1 MKRERLELALVSRGL
16 VSDLDAAKQAID
28 DRLVHVNGSIAI
40 SYSHLV
46 APNNQIRVVEQSRFV
61 SRGGFKLEA
70 ALAHFEIDLA
80 GLRVLDV
87 GASTGGF
94 TDCALQHGARQVVAL
109 DVGKNL
115 LHEKLVSDQRVVE
128 VSETNARDIVNL
140 TSASNISSTSTS
152 TSTSTGAGAGAGS
165 AMFAEKFD
173 VVVGDLSFI
182 SVHEVLPSML
192 AALKTNGLLILLVKP
207 QFEATRLEADKASG
221 VIEDPEIHQRVCREI
236 GEATSQKGCSLLGVI
251 ESPIRGQ
258 QGNIEF
264 LLAAKYTNPDA
275 RT

>member
-28 DRLVHVNGSIAI
+28 DRLVQVNGSIAI

-46 APNNQIRVVEQSRFV
+46 APNDQIRVVEQSRFV

-115 LHEKLVSDQRVVE
+115 LHEKLVSDERVVE
-128 VSETNARDIVNL
+128 ISETNARDIVNL
-140 TSASNISSTSTS
+140 TSAGTGTS
-152 TSTSTGAGAGAGS
+152 AGAGS
-165 AMFAEKFD
+165 AVFAEKFD

-192 AALKTNGLLILLVKP
+192 AALKTDGLLILLVKP

-221 VIEDPEIHQRVCREI
+221 VIEDPEIHRRVCREI

>member
-16 VSDLDAAKQAID
+16 ASDLDAAKQAID
-28 DRLVHVNGSIAI
+28 DRLVQVNGSIAI

-46 APNNQIRVVEQSRFV
+46 APNDQIRVVEQSRFV

-140 TSASNISSTSTS
+140 TSA
-152 TSTSTGAGAGAGS
+152 GAGAGAGS

-173 VVVGDLSFI
+173 VVVADLSFI

-192 AALKTNGLLILLVKP
+192 AALKTDGLLILLVKP

-221 VIEDPEIHQRVCREI
+221 VIEDPEIHRRVCREI
-236 GEATSQKGCSLLGVI
+236 GEASSRKGCSLLGVI

-264 LLAAKYTNPDA
+264 LLAAKYTNPVA

>member
-1 MKRERLELALVSRGL
+1 LKRERLELVLVSRG
-16 VSDLDAAKQAID
+16 VVVDIDAAKQAID
-28 DRLVHVNGSIAI
+28 DRLVQVNGSIAI

-46 APNNQIRVVEQSRFV
+46 APNDQVLLAVMPRFV

-70 ALAHFEIDLA
+70 ALDHFKIDLA

-115 LHEKLVSDQRVVE
+115 LHEKLRGDVRVVE
-128 VSETNARDIVNL
+128 VSETNARDIGNL
-140 TSASNISSTSTS
+140 ASSSN
-152 TSTSTGAGAGAGS
+152 STGAGES
-165 AMFAEKFD
+165 LFAEKFD
-173 VVVGDLSFI
+173 VVVADLSFI

-192 AALKTNGLLILLVKP
+192 AVLKADGLLILLVKP

-221 VIEDPEIHQRVCREI
+221 VIEDPEIHQRVCREVS
-236 GEATSQKGCSLLGVI
+236 EASSQKGCTVLGVI

-264 LLAAKYTNPDA
+264 LLGAKYTHPDA

>member
-1 MKRERLELALVSRGL
+1 MKRERLEVALVSRGL

-28 DRLVHVNGSIAI
+28 DRLVQVNGSIAI
-40 SYSHLV
+40 SNSHLV
-46 APNNQIRVVEQSRFV
+46 APNDQIRVVEQSRFV

-70 ALAHFEIDLA
+70 ALAHFKIDLA

-128 VSETNARDIVNL
+128 VSETNAREIVNL
-140 TSASNISSTSTS
+140 TSAS
-152 TSTSTGAGAGAGS
+152 AGAGNALFG
-165 AMFAEKFD
+165 EKFD
-173 VVVGDLSFI
+173 FVLADLSFI

-192 AALKTNGLLILLVKP
+192 GALKTDGLLILLVKP

-221 VIEDPEIHQRVCREI
+221 VIEDPEIHRRVCREI
-236 GEATSQKGCSLLGVI
+236 GEAASQKGCSLLGVI

>member
-1 MKRERLELALVSRGL
+1 LKRERLELVLVSRG
-16 VSDLDAAKQAID
+16 VVVDIDAAKQAID

-46 APNNQIRVVEQSRFV
+46 APNDQVLLAVTPRFV

-70 ALAHFEIDLA
+70 ALEHFKIDLA

-115 LHEKLVSDQRVVE
+115 LHEKLRSDVRVVE
-128 VSETNARDIVNL
+128 VSETNARDIGNL
-140 TSASNISSTSTS
+140 TSAGN
-152 TSTSTGAGAGAGS
+152 AL
-165 AMFAEKFD
+165 FAEKFD
-173 VVVGDLSFI
+173 VVVADLSFI

-192 AALKTNGLLILLVKP
+192 AVLKAEGLLILLVKP

-221 VIEDPEIHQRVCREI
+221 VIEDPEIHQRVCREVS
-236 GEATSQKGCSLLGVI
+236 EATSQKGCTVLGVI

-264 LLAAKYTNPDA
+264 LLGAKYTHPDV

>member
-16 VSDLDAAKQAID
+16 ASDLDAAKQAID
-28 DRLVHVNGSIAI
+28 DRLVQVNGSIAI

-46 APNNQIRVVEQSRFV
+46 APNDQIRVVEQSRFV

-115 LHEKLVSDQRVVE
+115 LHEKLCSDERVVE
-128 VSETNARDIVNL
+128 VSETNAREIVNL
-140 TSASNISSTSTS
+140 TSTGTSTS
-152 TSTSTGAGAGAGS
+152 AGAGAGN

-192 AALKTNGLLILLVKP
+192 AALKTNGLLIVLVKP

-221 VIEDPEIHQRVCREI
+221 VIEDPEIHRRVCREI
-236 GEATSQKGCSLLGVI
+236 GEASSQKGCSLLGVI

>member
-16 VSDLDAAKQAID
+16 ASDLDAAKQAID
-28 DRLVHVNGSIAI
+28 DRLVQVNGSIAI

-46 APNNQIRVVEQSRFV
+46 APNDQIRVVEQSRFV

-140 TSASNISSTSTS
+140 ISAS
-152 TSTSTGAGAGAGS
+152 AGASS

-173 VVVGDLSFI
+173 VVVADLSFI

-192 AALKTNGLLILLVKP
+192 AALKTDGLLILLVKP

-221 VIEDPEIHQRVCREI
+221 IIEDPEIHQRVCREI
-236 GEATSQKGCSLLGVI
+236 GEASSRKGCSLLGVI

>member
-1 MKRERLELALVSRGL
+1 MKRDRLELALVSRGL
-16 VSDLDAAKQAID
+16 ASDLDVAKQAID
-28 DRLVHVNGSIAI
+28 DRLVQVNGSIAI

-46 APNNQIRVVEQSRFV
+46 APNDQIRVVEQSRFV

-94 TDCALQHGARQVVAL
+94 TDCALQHGARQIVAL

-115 LHEKLVSDQRVVE
+115 LHEKLCSDERVVE

-140 TSASNISSTSTS
+140 ISASASASAGS
-152 TSTSTGAGAGAGS
+152 GAGN

-221 VIEDPEIHQRVCREI
+221 VIEDPEIHRRVCREI
-236 GEATSQKGCSLLGVI
+236 GEASSQKGCSLLGVI

>member
-1 MKRERLELALVSRGL
+1 LKRERLELVLVSRG
-16 VSDLDAAKQAID
+16 VVVDIDAAKQAID
-28 DRLVHVNGSIAI
+28 DRLVQVNGSIAI

-46 APNNQIRVVEQSRFV
+46 APNDQVLLAVTPRFV

-70 ALAHFEIDLA
+70 ALGHFKIDLA

-115 LHEKLVSDQRVVE
+115 LHEKLRSDERVVE
-128 VSETNARDIVNL
+128 VSETNARDIGNL
-140 TSASNISSTSTS
+140 ANNVAV
-152 TSTSTGAGAGAGS
+152 AGDALFS
-165 AMFAEKFD
+165 EKFD
-173 VVVGDLSFI
+173 VVVADLSFI

-192 AALKTNGLLILLVKP
+192 AVLKADGLLLLLVKP

-236 GEATSQKGCSLLGVI
+236 SEASSQKGCTVLGVI

-264 LLAAKYTNPDA
+264 LLGAKYTHPDA

>member
-28 DRLVHVNGSIAI
+28 DRLVQVNGSIAI

-46 APNNQIRVVEQSRFV
+46 APNDQIRVVEQSRFV

-70 ALAHFEIDLA
+70 ALAQFEIDLA

-140 TSASNISSTSTS
+140 TSA
-152 TSTSTGAGAGAGS
+152 GAGAGAGAGN
-165 AMFAEKFD
+165 AMFVEKFD
-173 VVVGDLSFI
+173 VVVADLSFI

-192 AALKTNGLLILLVKP
+192 AALKTDGLLILLVKP

>member
-28 DRLVHVNGSIAI
+28 DRLVQINGSIAI

-46 APNNQIRVVEQSRFV
+46 APNDQIRVVEQSRFV

-140 TSASNISSTSTS
+140 ISAS
-152 TSTSTGAGAGAGS
+152 AGASS

-173 VVVGDLSFI
+173 VVVADLSFI
-182 SVHEVLPSML
+182 SVHEVLLSML
-192 AALKTNGLLILLVKP
+192 AALKTDGLLILLVKP
-207 QFEATRLEADKASG
+207 QFEATQLEADKASG

-236 GEATSQKGCSLLGVI
+236 CEATSQKGCSLLGVI

-275 RT
+275 RTQ

>member
-1 MKRERLELALVSRGL
+1 LKRERLELVLVSRG
-16 VSDLDAAKQAID
+16 VVVDIDAAKQAID

-46 APNNQIRVVEQSRFV
+46 APNDQIFLAVTPRFV

-70 ALAHFEIDLA
+70 ALEHFKIDLA

-115 LHEKLVSDQRVVE
+115 LHEKLRSDERVVE
-128 VSETNARDIVNL
+128 VSETNAREIGNL
-140 TSASNISSTSTS
+140 AS
-152 TSTSTGAGAGAGS
+152 AGAGLALFS
-165 AMFAEKFD
+165 EKFD
-173 VVVGDLSFI
+173 VVVADLSFI

-192 AALKTNGLLILLVKP
+192 AVLKADGLLILLVKP

-221 VIEDPEIHQRVCREI
+221 VIEDPEIHQRVCREVS
-236 GEATSQKGCSLLGVI
+236 EASSQKGCTVLGVI

-264 LLAAKYTNPDA
+264 LLGAKYTHPDV